1 MNDVVGPIAASISL
15 LMSQVAHQQ
24 RRVPACFSPPFGEV
38 RIEEKRAVITQAM
51 GGCALMC
58 RGRILF

>member
-1 MNDVVGPIAASISL
+1 MNDVVGPIAAFISL

-38 RIEEKRAVITQAM
+38 RIEKKRLLPDITGSTGLVA
-51 GGCALMC
+51 A
-58 RGRILF
+58 

>member
-1 MNDVVGPIAASISL
+1 L

-38 RIEEKRAVITQAM
+38 RIEEKR
-51 GGCALMC
+51 LKSDYW
-58 RGRILF
+58 GRQFISNGDRTA